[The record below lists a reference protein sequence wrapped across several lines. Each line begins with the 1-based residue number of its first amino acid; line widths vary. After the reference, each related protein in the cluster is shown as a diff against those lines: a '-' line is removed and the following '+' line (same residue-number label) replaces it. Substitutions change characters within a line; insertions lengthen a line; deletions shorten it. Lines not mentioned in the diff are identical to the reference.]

1 MTPATLR
8 ARWDEFWYGEVASV
22 RLDVF
27 RQAVLLTLAFYM
39 LQRWMYVGEWLTIAG
54 FHPSPA
60 ADGGHAPMFPL
71 LPTALVPAFG
81 ALLFGSIA
89 CALFDWQRR
98 AATWLAL
105 ASLIYVSLVDP
116 ISSFTLNRLY
126 VFSLLILAA
135 APAGPTIAAWPI
147 RMLQLTLLT
156 HYLASGLCKSLH
168 GDWLLYDD
176 VLWHQI
182 QGYYMTDAAAW
193 MVRTLPH
200 WCFVAQ
206 QHMALGF
213 ELLAPVLLGVRRLRP
228 LGFLIGVVMH
238 LLIAVT
244 MYQLIYFSLQMLCL
258 YVVFIAPATLLRWRA
273 RLFA

>member
-1 MTPATLR
+1 MTLR
-8 ARWDEFWYGEVASV
+8 ARWEQFWYGEVPGV

-39 LQRWMYVGEWLTIAG
+39 LERWMYVGEWLTTAG

-60 ADGGHAPMFPL
+60 ADGGHAPILPL
-71 LPTALVPAFG
+71 LPATLVPALG

-89 CALFDWQRR
+89 LATFGYMRR
-98 AATWLAL
+98 AATWVVLAL
-105 ASLIYVSLVDP
+105 VIYVSLADP

-126 VFSLLILAA
+126 VFSLLILAI
-135 APAGPTIAAWPI
+135 APSGPTIAAWPI

-193 MVRTLPH
+193 MVRTLPA

-228 LGFLIGVVMH
+228 LGLAIGVVMH
-238 LLIAVT
+238 MLIAVT

-258 YVVFIAPATLLRWRA
+258 YVVFIDSATLLRWRA
-273 RLFA
+273 RLFG